1 MRFIVKIDGVE
12 VLLTAPQ
19 VEALTH
25 ILQNADKLYDK
36 SVGKDLGTH
45 GYQMNYVHHIKP
57 FNCAESLTLKVM
69 PQEQYE
75 ATKLVTKL
83 SKEED

>member
-19 VEALTH
+19 VEALTN
-25 ILQNADKLYDK
+25 ILQDADKLYDK

-45 GYQMNYVHHIKP
+45 GYQMSYIHHIRAY
-57 FNCAESLTLKVM
+57 NCAESLNLKAM

-75 ATKLVTKL
+75 ATKMVTKL